1 MVVLCA
7 GIGAHPAFASAQRP
21 ADSAAALDRAA
32 VQAYR
37 TKDYGAFT
45 ALERQALAL
54 DPDNPRYLY
63 DVACGEALEGH
74 AGTAVTLLDSLLA
87 RQLDLGAESDS
98 DFTGIRH
105 SQAWAGF
112 ESRLATMRTP
122 IVRSS
127 IVFTVGDPNLVATG
141 IAVDPRTGDIDV
153 ASVRERKVIRR
164 RPNGSITDFVQAAQD
179 GFLAGASL
187 AIDTTRQ
194 FLYATTSD
202 APFINDHRKEDEG
215 HSGVFAFDLRSGRTT
230 RKVMLRA
237 DGKRH
242 FLNAL
247 AIDRN
252 GNIYISD
259 SGESGIYLLRAGADQ
274 LEVFIPS
281 TAFRATQGL
290 ALSGDDRTLYV
301 ADYSDGVWAVDLDTR
316 ASHRVD
322 APLKTWLGGLD
333 GLSRLGGA
341 LMAVQIGVQPNRVL
355 RLQLDPMGDRITAV
369 TTVEMNHPNYDGPIQ
384 GAIADHA
391 FVYVANSQLRLGD
404 GASGAFAS
412 DKARPTVV
420 LRLPLP

>member
-1 MVVLCA
+1 VLCA
-7 GIGAHPAFASAQRP
+7 CIAAHPAFASAQRP
-21 ADSAAALDRAA
+21 VDSAAALDRAA
-32 VQAYR
+32 GQAYR

-45 ALERQALAL
+45 TLERQALAL
-54 DPDNPRYLY
+54 DPDNARYLY

-74 AGTAVTLLDSLLA
+74 AGTAVSLLDSLLS
-87 RQLDLGAESDS
+87 RQLDLGAETDA
-98 DFTGIRH
+98 DFAGIRH
-105 SQAWAGF
+105 SREWAGF

-127 IVFTVGDPNLVATG
+127 IAFTVRDPNLVATG
-141 IAVDPRTGDIDV
+141 IAVDPGTGDVYV

-164 RPNGSITDFVQAAQD
+164 RTDGSVTDFVQAAQD

-187 AIDTTRQ
+187 AIDTARQ
-194 FLYATTSD
+194 LLYATTAD
-202 APFINDHRKEDEG
+202 APFINDHRKVDEG
-215 HSGVFAFDLRSGRTT
+215 HSGVFAFDLRSGRTI
-230 RKVMLRA
+230 RKAMLRP
-237 DGKRH
+237 DGKKH

-247 AIDRN
+247 VIDRS

-259 SGESGIYLLRAGADQ
+259 SEESGVYVLPAGAEQ

-281 TAFRATQGL
+281 TTFHAAQGL
-290 ALSGDDRTLYV
+290 ALSRDSRTLYV
-301 ADYSDGVWAVDLDTR
+301 ADYVDGVWAVDLDTR
-316 ASHRVD
+316 AIHRVD

-333 GLSRLGGA
+333 GLSRLGDA
-341 LMAVQIGVQPNRVL
+341 LVAVQIGVQPNRVL
-355 RLQLDPMGDRITAV
+355 RLQLDPAGERITAV
-369 TTVEMNHPNYDGPIQ
+369 TTIEMNHPNYDGPIQ